1 MPTYKNISAWPQ
13 GAVTTDGCL
22 VTVAPGATIETYRL
36 LGAGWEKASDEP
48 LLPLT
53 GLRKNVTAP
62 GSVSGLQGFSLITLM
77 AKADGIVVTPN
88 ATGNPNGYELSNGV
102 VVEVDNRGEIES
114 LYFTG
119 TGAVLVQGLNDVSG
133 GTCGMRLRRP
143 VPVKAAPPVYP
154 PVVYPENLSLL
165 WRSSNHSKSLV
176 GSDPQFS
183 GTPVVDEGGV
193 APGHGPSF
201 AAVSALDSMGTLA
214 VRFTTTKAIAAISGE
229 EHIFGPVYARPSGL
243 VASDGTNKATFATT
257 WNAGEVVTA
266 IVQIQSGQ
274 MRIGRA

>member
-62 GSVSGLQGFSLITLM
+62 GSVSGLQGFSLITLT

-88 ATGNPNGYELSNGV
+88 ATGNPNGYELSKGV

-114 LYFTG
+114 LHFTG
-119 TGAVLVQGLNDVSG
+119 SGAVLIQGLNDVSG
-133 GTCGMRLRRP
+133 GTYGVRLRRP

-165 WRSSNHSKSLV
+165 WRSSNHRKALV

-193 APGHGPSF
+193 APGPTRPGWQFFGMGPRWGH
-201 AAVSALDSMGTLA
+201 SARSCTRRG
-214 VRFTTTKAIAAISGE
+214 RSGPTE
-229 EHIFGPVYARPSGL
+229 GSAGL
-243 VASDGTNKATFATT
+243 
-257 WNAGEVVTA
+257 
-266 IVQIQSGQ
+266 GQ
-274 MRIGRA
+274 TC